1 MIFPVRSA
9 AVQQRICLFIERKRL
24 DSRRRKKQE
33 DIAMGLTRSLNALV
47 FFAAFAFI
55 GLLVIGVVP

>member
-1 MIFPVRSA
+1 MFFPIVA
-9 AVQQRICLFIERKRL
+9 AMQQRIFLSGVVKQL
-24 DSRRRKKQE
+24 DSDWSNKQE